1 MYGKT
6 SQTTANKPL
15 SESSSSVPLRDTR
28 DGLKR
33 KALRGERI
41 EVEAIYEADSSG
53 CKNGRTFQTVLVTE
67 VRDTESNEL
76 LADHLWFRKG
86 KELSKASLGDH
97 IRFSARP
104 IPYRK
109 GYHGLSQL
117 LKRQDP
123 PYVDYK
129 LTPPQELSVV
139 ARNG

>member
-1 MYGKT
+1 MYGKSPQATTDT
-6 SQTTANKPL
+6 SP
-15 SESSSSVPLRDTR
+15 SESSSSTPLRDTR
-28 DGLKR
+28 DGLRR

-41 EVEAIYEADSSG
+41 EVEAIYEADSLG

-67 VRDTESNEL
+67 VRDTESSEL

-86 KELSKASLGDH
+86 KELSKASLGDS

-117 LKRQDP
+117 LKHLDP

-139 ARNG
+139 VRND